1 MTHLSIIT
9 PDMGERVLKT
19 LGRCAHLPASGIIAG
34 QSVASAIDEVL
45 GLAPPVYNDIDIFMN
60 NEEWRAL
67 WPTDIERIETR
78 EPWYQRPENGR
89 EQHTLFASRVSYMDE
104 PELESDDYSR
114 KLSVAQRELYS
125 IGQTRTEGK
134 LNFVRVEWSDS
145 VKRQMSNMREDEA
158 RINSSYAAEMN
169 WLTKVF
175 DMNCTQ
181 AAVNLATGQL
191 HVSNHFEKFI
201 RSRQLQV
208 VTGFTP
214 VHSLLRYLKKRD
226 ELEVYGD
233 DAMHMRLMRMLVQ
246 RSQGPESVAQVR
258 RRMMSQARPEF
269 TDEDVREEQRRRKL
283 KEDGYRDQRTGTGR
297 HGEPLSFGRKY
308 FDLYVKHQ
316 KLLNPHFLLT
326 RHAKKDLWLLT
337 SKNAD
342 NEYCAWADYQ
352 CPTVVAIRFAE
363 QSLVPSKATKAMEA
377 GFEELCAAF
386 EDKYYLTTIRRAKN
400 QLGRAY
406 MEGMQDENNRK
417 RWLEVVP
424 EHPEFFWATIGLPFQ
439 RQLEVIRK
447 MRKSFKKLGMPQP
460 WGAFAGYYSE
470 TVERLMEDEALWEEF
485 VSRHAGTFEPMCK
498 PLPLPEKLGDVVVR
512 ELITSRDL
520 QIEGLRQHHCVGG
533 YSESVA
539 GGSCRI
545 VSLVLGEASDMR
557 STLQMSVNVSYA
569 PQEVEN
575 SRLDVP
581 VHVEF
586 YCGQNR
592 TAFNKQPSPLLEA
605 AGVEV
610 LRQANAWAASNP
622 QEAVALLGIEPRK
635 YYKPGVFAHVDDDGD
650 IPF

>member
-19 LGRCAHLPASGIIAG
+19 LGRCASLPSSGIVAG
-34 QSVASAIDEVL
+34 QAVASAIDEVL
-45 GLAPPVYNDIDIFMN
+45 GLASPVYNDIDIFMN

-67 WPTDIERIETR
+67 WPTDIERLETR

-104 PELESDDYSR
+104 PTLDSDDYSR

-145 VKRQMSNMREDEA
+145 VTRQLAEMQGDELLA
-158 RINSSYAAEMN
+158 RSGEASQMN

-246 RSQGPESVAQVR
+246 RSQGEEAVAQVR
-258 RRMMSQARPEF
+258 RRMMVQGNPEF

-283 KEDGYRDQRTGTGR
+283 KDDGYRDQRTGTGR

-316 KLLNPHFLLT
+316 KLLNQHFLLT

-352 CPTVVAIRFAE
+352 SPTVVALQFAE
-363 QSLVPSKATKAMEA
+363 KSLAPSKAVAAMEA

-386 EDKYYLTTIRRAKN
+386 EDVYFRTTLRRARN
-400 QLGRAY
+400 QMGRAY

-417 RWLEVVP
+417 RWLAVVP
-424 EHPEFFWATIGLPFQ
+424 EHPEFFWATVALPFQ
-439 RQLEVIRK
+439 VQLEVIRRL
-447 MRKSFKKLGMPQP
+447 RKSFKKLGMPQP
-460 WGAFAGYYSE
+460 WGTLSGYYSH
-470 TVERLMEDEALWEEF
+470 TVEHLLNNEEAWEEF
-485 VSRHAGTFEPMCK
+485 VNQHAGTFEPLCT
-498 PLPLPEKLGDVVVR
+498 PLPLPEKIGDVVVR
-512 ELITSRDL
+512 ELTTSRDL

-533 YSESVA
+533 YSVSVS
-539 GGSCRI
+539 GGGCRI
-545 VSLVLGEASDMR
+545 VSLILGEASDQR
-557 STLQMSVNVSYA
+557 STMQMSV
-569 PQEVEN
+569 
-575 SRLDVP
+575 DVDYEQREEDDGEMERP
-581 VHVEF
+581 ASIKF

-592 TAFNKQPSPLLEA
+592 TAFNKQPLPQLEEAGKVLLETVNEWA
-605 AGVEV
+605 
-610 LRQANAWAASNP
+610 RQNL
-622 QEAVALLGIEPRK
+622 QEAAALLGSKPRER
-635 YYKPGVFAHVDDDGD
+635 YRPTFRVTDDDDCD

>member
-19 LGRCAHLPASGIIAG
+19 LGRCGSLPSFGIIAG
-34 QSVASAIDEVL
+34 QAVASAIDEVL
-45 GLAPPVYNDIDIFMN
+45 GLATPVYNDIDVFMST
-60 NEEWRAL
+60 EEWRAL
-67 WPTDIERIETR
+67 WPSDIERFEAR
-78 EPWYQRPENGR
+78 EPWYQRPDGGR
-89 EQHTLFASRVSYMDE
+89 DQHALFASRVSYMDE
-104 PELESDDYSR
+104 PTLDSDDYTR

-145 VKRQMSNMREDEA
+145 VMRQASDMQASEVPMTAIRGC
-158 RINSSYAAEMN
+158 EMN

-181 AAVNLATGQL
+181 AAVDLATGQL
-191 HVSNHFEKFI
+191 HVSNQFEKFI

-246 RSQGPESVAQVR
+246 RSQGAEAVAQVR
-258 RRMMSQARPEF
+258 RRMMVQGNPEF

-283 KEDGYRDQRTGTGR
+283 KDDGYRDQRTGTGR

-316 KLLNPHFLLT
+316 KVLNQHFLLT
-326 RHAKKDLWLLT
+326 RHPKKDLWLLT

-352 CPTVVAIRFAE
+352 CPTVVAVQFAE
-363 QSLVPSKATKAMEA
+363 NSLAPSKAVSAMEA

-386 EDKYYLTTIRRAKN
+386 EDAYYRTTLRRARN

-417 RWLEVVP
+417 RWLAVVP
-424 EHPEFFWATIGLPFQ
+424 EHPEFFWATVALPFQ
-439 RQLEVIRK
+439 VQLEVIRRL
-447 MRKSFKKLGMPQP
+447 RKSFKKLGMPQP
-460 WGAFAGYYSE
+460 WGTLSGYYSH
-470 TVERLMEDEALWEEF
+470 TVARMLKDDKEWQEF
-485 VSRHAGTFEPMCK
+485 VDRHAGTFEPICE
-498 PLPLPEKLGDVVVR
+498 PLPLPERIGDVVIR
-512 ELITSRDL
+512 ELTTSRDL

-533 YSESVA
+533 YTESVA
-539 GGSCRI
+539 HGHCRI
-545 VSLVLGEASDMR
+545 VSLVLGDASNMR
-557 STLQMSVNVSYA
+557 STMQMSVDVSYEQREEDDGEMERPA
-569 PQEVEN
+569 
-575 SRLDVP
+575 RI
-581 VHVEF
+581 EF

-592 TAFNKQPSPLLEA
+592 TAFNKQPLPQLEA
-605 AGVEV
+605 AGKE
-610 LRQANAWAASNP
+610 LLLIANKWAQENL
-622 QEAVALLGIEPRK
+622 QEAIALLGVKPRER
-635 YYKPGVFAHVDDDGD
+635 YRQRLRMLVDDDED